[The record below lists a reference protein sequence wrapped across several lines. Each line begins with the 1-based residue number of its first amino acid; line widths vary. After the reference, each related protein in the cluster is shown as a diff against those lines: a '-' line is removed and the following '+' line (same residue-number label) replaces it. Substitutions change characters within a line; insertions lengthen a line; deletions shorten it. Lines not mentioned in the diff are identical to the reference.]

1 MQLRLAGLFQREGV
15 ALSIG
20 VLLCFLALVVVG
32 TAAVLAD
39 NDRCAEVAAEIQ
51 EHEQAPESSLP
62 DETTTRV
69 EVYEEHDRVRED
81 KAFEA
86 GSPQPLVGPS
96 SPDHGSEAEH
106 EEGNSPPSEG
116 PSEWLARVVGGSLCI
131 DETRQEAAL

>member
-39 NDRCAEVAAEIQ
+39 NDRCAEVAAEVQ

-62 DETTTRV
+62 DETATRV
-69 EVYEEHDRVRED
+69 EVSED

-96 SPDHGSEAEH
+96 SPDHGGEAEH

-116 PSEWLARVVGGSLCI
+116 PSEWLARVVDGSLCI